1 MIAERVQRIQPSF
14 TLEMTARAADLRNN
28 GVDVIDLGVGEPDFN
43 TPENIR
49 QAAIRAMAGGHT
61 KYTPGRG
68 TMELREAICK
78 KLKRDNNLDY
88 TPNQI
93 IVSNGAKHS
102 LSTLCQA
109 VLNPGDKVIV
119 FAPYWVSFPEFIRLA
134 DGEPIIVQTMTE
146 NNFSPDWN
154 DLESKVT
161 SKISAIIINS
171 PSNPTGA
178 VWDKETVT
186 RLLEL
191 AAKHNWL
198 VISDECYERL
208 VYDAPFTSTEALNDV
223 GANVVTIQSLSK
235 TYAMTGWRIGYAAG
249 DATIVSAMAKIQGQ
263 ATSCPNSIAQKAAV
277 EALTGDQ
284 TEVET
289 MCKIFA
295 KRRDVMINRLNS
307 IPNFSCAK
315 PGGAFYAFPDVS
327 QYIGLAAD
335 GKIIH
340 SSFALSDY
348 ILDSAKTVT
357 VAGSGFGSEGY
368 IRLSYATDEAVFL
381 EGIDMLEKALSDLN

>member
-277 EALTGDQ
+277 EALTGNQ

-295 KRRDVMINRLNS
+295 KRRDAMINRLNS

-335 GKIIH
+335 GKIIN